1 LHLYHNHRYG
11 TLLAR
16 SPTGNVLL
24 MVHNPIPKTLGPKT
38 ALLFTELYEQNK
50 TTFTLADV
58 ETITGLKGTSAR
70 TLIHKAA
77 KRGLLTRLQP
87 GLYTLV
93 PFELGN
99 TREYVGDPCLIA
111 KSLMHGDD
119 YFLSHRS
126 AMELHRMV
134 TQPQLTIMVSC
145 VKSMRPR
152 TIHGYEYRFLVVRPK
167 CFFGLTNHWIDKQQS
182 VVVSDP
188 ERTIV
193 DGLRHPQYV
202 GGVTEVA
209 RAVFLRRKDL
219 DVKRLVDYALRLN
232 VGAVIRRLGF
242 LLETCSLDTPE
253 SVSML
258 QSRLTPTYEPLD
270 NSLPLEGPY
279 QARWRVRVNVSPE
292 ELRAVA
298 HT

>member
-1 LHLYHNHRYG
+1 MIHNQ
-11 TLLAR
+11 
-16 SPTGNVLL
+16 
-24 MVHNPIPKTLGPKT
+24 IPKTLGSKT
-38 ALLFTELYEQNK
+38 ALLFTQLYEQSK

-58 ETITGLKGTSAR
+58 EAITGLRGTSAR
-70 TLIHKAA
+70 TLVHKAT

-99 TREYVGDPCLIA
+99 TREYVGDPYLIA
-111 KSLMHGDD
+111 KSLVHGDD

-145 VKSMRPR
+145 AKSMRLR
-152 TIHGYEYRFLVVRPK
+152 SIHGYEYRFLVVRPK
-167 CFFGLTNHWIDKQQS
+167 FFFGLTSHWIDKQQS
-182 VVVSDP
+182 VAVSDP

-242 LLETCSLDTPE
+242 LLETCSLETPE
-253 SVSML
+253 SVSAL
-258 QSRLTPTYEPLD
+258 QSRLTSTYEPLD
-270 NSLPLEGPY
+270 NSLPPEGPY

>member
-1 LHLYHNHRYG
+1 MIHNQ
-11 TLLAR
+11 
-16 SPTGNVLL
+16 
-24 MVHNPIPKTLGPKT
+24 IPKTLGPKT
-38 ALLFTELYEQNK
+38 ALLFTHLYEQSK

-58 ETITGLKGTSAR
+58 EAITGLRGTSAR
-70 TLIHKAA
+70 TLVHKAA

-99 TREYVGDPCLIA
+99 TREYVGDPYLIA
-111 KSLMHGDD
+111 KSLVHGDD

-126 AMELHRMV
+126 AM
-134 TQPQLTIMVSC
+134 
-145 VKSMRPR
+145 R

-167 CFFGLTNHWIDKQQS
+167 FFFGLTSLWIDKQQS

-242 LLETCSLDTPE
+242 LLETCSLETLE
-253 SVSML
+253 SVRAL

-270 NSLPLEGPY
+270 NTLPPEGPY

>member
-1 LHLYHNHRYG
+1 
-11 TLLAR
+11 
-16 SPTGNVLL
+16 LL
-24 MVHNPIPKTLGPKT
+24 MIHNPIPKTLGPKT
-38 ALLFTELYEQNK
+38 ALLFTQLYEQNK

-58 ETITGLKGTSAR
+58 EAITGLRGTSAR
-70 TLIHKAA
+70 TLVHKAA

-99 TREYVGDPCLIA
+99 TGEYVGDPYLIA
-111 KSLMHGDD
+111 KSLVHGDD

-152 TIHGYEYRFLVVRPK
+152 TIHGYEYRFLLVRPK
-167 CFFGLTNHWIDKQQS
+167 FFFGLTSHWIDKQQS
-182 VVVSDP
+182 VAVSDP
-188 ERTIV
+188 ERTII

-209 RAVFLRRKDL
+209 RAVFQRRKDL

-242 LLETCSLDTPE
+242 LLETCSLETPE

>member
-1 LHLYHNHRYG
+1 MHAFHNKSYGLYFK
-11 TLLAR
+11 R
-16 SPTGNVLL
+16 SPLRNALL
-24 MVHNPIPKTLGPKT
+24 MIHNPIPKTLGPKT
-38 ALLFTELYEQNK
+38 ALLFTQLYEQSK

-58 ETITGLKGTSAR
+58 EAITGLRGTSAR
-70 TLIHKAA
+70 TLVHKAA

-99 TREYVGDPCLIA
+99 TREYVGDPYLIA
-111 KSLMHGDD
+111 KNLVHGDD

-145 VKSMRPR
+145 IKSMRRR

-167 CFFGLTNHWIDKQQS
+167 FFFGLTSHWIDKQQS

-202 GGVTEVA
+202 GGITEVA

-219 DVKRLVDYALRLN
+219 HVPRLVDYALKLN

-242 LLETCSLDTPE
+242 LLETSGLETPE
-253 SVSML
+253 SVSIL

-270 NSLPLEGPY
+270 NSLPPEGPY
-279 QARWRVRVNVSPE
+279 QARWRVRVNVSAE